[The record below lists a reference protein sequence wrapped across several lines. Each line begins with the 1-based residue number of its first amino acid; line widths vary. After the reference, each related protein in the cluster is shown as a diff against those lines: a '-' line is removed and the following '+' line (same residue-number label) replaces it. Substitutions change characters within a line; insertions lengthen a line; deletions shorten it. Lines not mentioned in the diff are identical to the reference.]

1 MPGVGLH
8 AQEGRQSQA
17 VRQVQIE
24 HDYVRRW
31 DVQRGFDARPQPS
44 QRVGQCM
51 HDLQLE
57 RLVAGQSQLLP
68 EQVLVLDVRI
78 DQQHGCRHAIQEYIA
93 ASTTSTA
100 AMARG

>member
-1 MPGVGLH
+1 LQ

-17 VRQVQIE
+17 VRQV
-24 HDYVRRW
+24 
-31 DVQRGFDARPQPS
+31 
-44 QRVGQCM
+44 
-51 HDLQLE
+51 
-57 RLVAGQSQLLP
+57 LVAGQSQLLP